1 MKLNKLTSA
10 VLMALVYAPWQV
22 MAAGT
27 EPTTWVLNTY
37 NLTIFAKTYI
47 TTGASSVVKGTMV
60 SGTVLTTGSDAQVD
74 GTIMSVAASNVGDG
88 TAIVGGNMVSGGV
101 ATVAAG
107 GTIRGHLISSG
118 AATIGANAS
127 VSGNMTSGGIATTGA
142 SATVEGTVR
151 TGEYASIGADSA
163 INVLMHASLEDSFGA
178 VLAEAMAIGLPVVA
192 GAASGAVS
200 WLVGEAG
207 CLVDVTQPE
216 SIATALQRLLTHIAE
231 AHRLG
236 QVGSQRVRSMFS
248 AAAVGAA
255 YEGEYEIG
263 RRSRA
268 ASMGMS
274 AGERGAG

>member
-1 MKLNKLTSA
+1 
-10 VLMALVYAPWQV
+10 
-22 MAAGT
+22 MAAGP
-27 EPTTWVLNTY
+27 EPTAWVPNTY

-47 TTGASSVVKGTMV
+47 TTGASSVVKGDMV

-74 GTIMSVAASNVGDG
+74 GTIMSVGASNVGDG
-88 TAIVGGNMVSGGV
+88 TASVGGNMVSGGV

-127 VSGNMTSGGIATTGA
+127 VAGNMTSGGIATTGA
-142 SATVEGTVR
+142 SATVAGTVR
-151 TGEYASIGADSA
+151 TGEYASIGANSA
-163 INVLMHASLEDSFGA
+163 VNVLIHASLEESFGA
-178 VLAEAMAIGLPVVA
+178 VLAEAQAIGLPVVA
-192 GAASGAVS
+192 GAVS
-200 WLVGEAG
+200 WVVGEAG

-216 SIATALQRLLTHIAE
+216 SIATALQRFLTHVAE

-236 QVGSQRVRSMFS
+236 QVGSQRVRSMFN

-255 YEGEYEIG
+255 YEGEYEIA